1 MSSNAGRQFGKALL
15 LVGRLALAAV
25 FLFAA
30 YAKMKPQTGMP
41 WSVASVRTSLAM
53 FAMGVDSYQL
63 LSTNGVEF
71 VSHWLPPFELFLGLW
86 LLAGI
91 ALRYSALITTLLL
104 GGFFAVQFHVY
115 LQGKEI
121 SCGCFGPGERLGP
134 LSLLRDA
141 SFIAVA
147 LAIAVGAFMIHRKQG
162 AIANCGATG
171 FSNHI
176 GGSGRLGFC
185 SVPSRILASGISHL
199 DSAL

>member
-1 MSSNAGRQFGKALL
+1 MPTSGRGKLGRTLL
-15 LVGRLALAAV
+15 LIGRLVLAVV

-30 YAKMKPQTGMP
+30 YAKMKPQGGMP
-41 WSVASVRTSLAM
+41 WSVASVKTSLAM

-91 ALRYSALITTLLL
+91 ALRYSALVTALLL

-121 SCGCFGPGERLGP
+121 SCGCFGPGEKLGP

-147 LAIAVGAFMIHRKQG
+147 LAMAIGAFVVHRNSSKTSFPERDQSQ
-162 AIANCGATG
+162 AA
-171 FSNHI
+171 FQ
-176 GGSGRLGFC
+176 R
-185 SVPSRILASGISHL
+185 RAS
-199 DSAL
+199 

>member
-1 MSSNAGRQFGKALL
+1 MPSNTGRQFGKALL
-15 LVGRLALAAV
+15 LVGRLALAGV

-30 YAKMKPQTGMP
+30 YAKMKPQPGMP
-41 WSVASVRTSLAM
+41 WSVASVKTSLAM
-53 FAMGVDSYQL
+53 FAMGVDSYQM

-71 VSHWLPPFELFLGLW
+71 VSHWLPPFELFLGSW

-91 ALRYSALITTLLL
+91 ALRYSALVTTLLL
-104 GGFFAVQFHVY
+104 GGFFAVQFRVY

-147 LAIAVGAFMIHRKQG
+147 LAISVGAFLIHRKQG
-162 AIANCGATG
+162 AAPIASPPVYPT
-171 FSNHI
+171 
-176 GGSGRLGFC
+176 
-185 SVPSRILASGISHL
+185 ASA
-199 DSAL
+199 DRAV

>member
-1 MSSNAGRQFGKALL
+1 MKSDAQRKLGKTL
-15 LVGRLALAAV
+15 LVLGRLALAV
-25 FLFAA
+25 IFLFAA
-30 YAKMKPQTGMP
+30 YAKMKPQAGMN
-41 WSVASVRTSLAM
+41 WSVASVKTSLAM

-63 LSTNGVEF
+63 LSTAGVEF

-86 LLAGI
+86 LLTGI
-91 ALRYSALITTLLL
+91 ALRYSALVTALLL

-147 LAIAVGAFMIHRKQG
+147 ITIAIGAFVVHRKR
-162 AIANCGATG
+162 ATPAL
-171 FSNHI
+171 
-176 GGSGRLGFC
+176 SGPPAY
-185 SVPSRILASGISHL
+185 SAASSDRVG
-199 DSAL
+199 

>member
-1 MSSNAGRQFGKALL
+1 MAEIMSSDKNGKVGRVLL
-15 LVGRLALAAV
+15 LVGRLALAIV
-25 FLFAA
+25 FLVAA

-41 WSVASVRTSLAM
+41 WSVASVKTSLAM

-63 LSTNGVEF
+63 LSTGGVEF

-162 AIANCGATG
+162 TAPV
-171 FSNHI
+171 
-176 GGSGRLGFC
+176 SGPPAYRT
-185 SVPSRILASGISHL
+185 ASP
-199 DSAL
+199 DRVV